1 MAVDEI
7 EPFDEGRSNQS
18 VILLNQI
25 KLDAFISSVD
35 NGVFQNT
42 CNMIAQNCF
51 DFFYMFEM
59 SMYIIVVLLIS
70 WFFNALIYL
79 SVAKFVEVVLIA
91 NAEKFRL
98 HMFLMGIC
106 ERSWLFSI

>member
-1 MAVDEI
+1 MV
-7 EPFDEGRSNQS
+7 F
-18 VILLNQI
+18 
-25 KLDAFISSVD
+25 
-35 NGVFQNT
+35 FQNT

-59 SMYIIVVLLIS
+59 YMYSIVVLLIS